1 MIFDTHTHY
10 DDEAFD
16 SDREELLTG
25 LPEKGVGTVV
35 TVGADMATS
44 RAALELAD
52 SYEHVYA
59 AIGVHPSETHS
70 MKEEDLAWLR
80 AHAKNPKVVAV
91 GETGLDYHWKDTE
104 PSVQKIWFKK
114 QIELAK
120 EVNLPVIYHSREA
133 AEDTMKIICETKA
146 YECGGVIHCY
156 SYAKEMAL
164 EYVKM
169 GFFIGVGGV
178 VTFKNGR
185 KLKETVEA
193 VPVGQIVLETDCP
206 YLSPEP
212 DRGKRNDSSKLS
224 YVVREIARIKGMTD
238 REVIAVTEQNARRL
252 YRLDGTP

>member
-25 LPEKGVGTVV
+25 LLEKGVGTVV

-59 AIGVHPSETHS
+59 AIGVHPSETHG
-70 MKEEDLAWLR
+70 MTEEDLVWLR
-80 AHAKNPKVVAV
+80 AHALDPKVVAV

-185 KLKETVEA
+185 RLKETVEA
-193 VPVGQIVLETDCP
+193 VPIGQIVLETDCP

-212 DRGKRNDSSKLS
+212 DRGKRNDSSKLA
-224 YVVREIARIKGMTD
+224 YVVREIARIKGMTE
-238 REVIAVTEQNARRL
+238 REVIVVTEQNARRL
-252 YRLDGTP
+252 YRLDEKS